1 MIADPNGAWDAGFGA
16 ATRLRCLDCGHAYD
30 PAQGDPAR
38 GVPQGT
44 AFARLPDVWTC
55 PGCGAPP
62 HRFARPGDEARRLEG
77 LLTAY
82 RTVGDTDMRGV
93 AIGNPSL
100 RVEAVGFQPCT
111 PGQIGCVV
119 APWFLNA
126 VLMPEDPGL
135 WAGRRDGDPLTLAL
149 PSGSYRFNAAR
160 MGALGVV
167 AVLPL
172 ASDMGLFAGPQD
184 ARRSAALALGT
195 LMRPPG
201 APEAPPPAAGL
212 SRRSLFGRRPA

>member
-1 MIADPNGAWDAGFGA
+1 MARRDVPWDAGFGA
-16 ATRLRCLDCGHAYD
+16 TTRLPCLDCGRAYD

-38 GVPQGT
+38 GVPPGT
-44 AFARLPDVWTC
+44 AFARLPDIWTC
-55 PGCGAPP
+55 PGCGAAP
-62 HRFARPGDEARRLEG
+62 HRFARPGDAAQRLDA

-82 RTVGDTDMRGV
+82 RIVAATDLRGV

-100 RVEAVGFQPCT
+100 RVEAVGFQPCP
-111 PGQIGCVV
+111 PGRIGCVV

-135 WAGRRDGDPLTLAL
+135 WADRRDGATLTLAL

-160 MGALGVV
+160 MGALGIL

-172 ASDMGLFAGPQD
+172 ASDMGLFAGPRD
-184 ARRSAALALGT
+184 ACEAAALALDT

-201 APEAPPPAAGL
+201 TPKAPPPLAEL
-212 SRRSLFGRRPA
+212 SRRSLFGRRAP